1 MSAPCTLEITMSDI
15 SKLLMQKAAEYRK
28 ALSASDSDNS
38 WDLVKSAAISQLQ
51 AQGVSDAE
59 KVLDELAKKAGLGE
73 TRSVANSFSFNTEEV
88 ISLIEKTAAYIDEL
102 QAKIES
108 DEDTISSLH
117 EEIEKAA
124 SIDKRDIIDALIER
138 GFSEEEAD
146 SLTALPSETLSK
158 VASLGGRDTPWEMG
172 KGARQAE
179 DSLDP
184 FTKFLLN

>member
-1 MSAPCTLEITMSDI
+1 MGDI
-15 SKLLMQKAAEYRK
+15 SKLLMQKAAEYRE
-28 ALSASDSDNS
+28 AIQASGGDNS
-38 WDLVKSAAISQLQ
+38 WDLVKSAAIAQLQ
-51 AQGVSDAE
+51 TEGVSDAE

-73 TRSVANSFSFNTEEV
+73 TRSVANSFSFHAEEV
-88 ISLIEKTAAYIDEL
+88 VSLIEKTAAYIDEL

-108 DEDTISSLH
+108 DEETISSLQD
-117 EEIEKAA
+117 EIEKAA
-124 SIDKRDIIDALIER
+124 SVDKREIVDALIER

-158 VASLGGRDTPWEMG
+158 VASLGGTDKPWEMG

-184 FTKFLLN
+184 FTKFLLS